1 MTPVELENEFNK
13 FTLELVEEYNR
24 GMTARCDS
32 EESVL
37 INGLRVSNARVC
49 GRVNIINALKTKIK
63 GRISALNKLGA
74 KKKVRF
80 YKDGDGVEEV
90 IKAISQSVYEK
101 DTEERLDEVS
111 FENPI
116 DMMDAFEYSWE
127 EFIPA
132 LTQLNV

>member
-1 MTPVELENEFNK
+1 M
-13 FTLELVEEYNR
+13 
-24 GMTARCDS
+24 
-32 EESVL
+32 
-37 INGLRVSNARVC
+37 
-49 GRVNIINALKTKIK
+49 LK
-63 GRISALNKLGA
+63 RKL
-74 KKKVRF
+74 RF
-80 YKDGDGVEEV
+80 YKNGDGVEEV
-90 IKAISQSVYEK
+90 IKAICQSVYEK